1 MQSQQFGQSLLSHPN
16 SNARLPPPLP
26 TDSSSSNRNSTQW
39 FLYERSDEISTRRD
53 PIQKMQKNQTSSRI
67 EDGGSMDRI
76 SEEEEVLRSGDIRA
90 EKTGDLDNS
99 DDDALQDGGAD

>member
-1 MQSQQFGQSLLSHPN
+1 
-16 SNARLPPPLP
+16 
-26 TDSSSSNRNSTQW
+26 
-39 FLYERSDEISTRRD
+39 
-53 PIQKMQKNQTSSRI
+53 
-67 EDGGSMDRI
+67 MDRI